1 MPLFWC
7 DPVYLFVMG
16 VVGVVLFAALRV
28 LLRTMQRRRLSGTQV
43 GRWKLKLGM
52 AVWLS
57 VTTLYAVELSFAA
70 FVEFT
75 DAFSATN
82 VSDRWF
88 ARYIEPFRNKDG
100 FRDRREFVKGEHPDS
115 TDVYFFGDSFTIG
128 QGIESM
134 DDLFVVRSEKR
145 INARATSGQKQVRTF
160 NAAEFGWEVSIV
172 QGMLRGFLQ
181 KQVRPDIVVYVFM
194 LNDIE
199 GYDPRTEELIQQVQR
214 EEPQLWLWS
223 RTYFFNWLYFRWQQ
237 SRASRTVDYFP
248 HLADSYRG
256 DAWNGVTGKLTQMKA
271 DCEATGVEL
280 RIVAFPFLHNLGS
293 DYEFLH
299 AHQQL
304 ADFCETSNIRFLDL
318 EPVLTPLADQELT
331 VNRFDNHPNEFCH
344 RVVAEAIADQLL
356 SDLPVS
362 EAAGTAPT
370 DK

>member
-7 DPVYLFVMG
+7 EPGYLIVMAA
-16 VVGVVLFAALRV
+16 VGVVLFLALRQ
-28 LLRTMQRRRLSGTQV
+28 LLRARQRRRLTGATT
-43 GRWKLKLGM
+43 GGWKVRLGM
-52 AVWLS
+52 AAWLTIS
-57 VTTLYAVELSFAA
+57 TLYAIELSFAA

-100 FRDRREFVKGEHPDS
+100 FRDRREFAKGAHPDS

-128 QGIESM
+128 QGIERM
-134 DDLFVVRSEKR
+134 EDLFVVQTEKR
-145 INARATSGQKQVRTF
+145 INERAAVGQKSVRTF
-160 NAAEFGWEVSIV
+160 NAAEFGWEVSVV
-172 QGMLRGFLQ
+172 QGMVRAFLQ

-214 EEPQLWLWS
+214 EEPRLWLWS

-237 SRASRTVDYFP
+237 SRANRTVDYFP

-256 DAWNGVTGKLTQMKA
+256 PAWDGVTGKLTQMKA
-271 DCEATGVEL
+271 DCEATGAEL
-280 RIVAFPFLHNLGS
+280 RIVAFPFLHNLGP

-299 AHQQL
+299 AHRQL
-304 ADFCETSNIRFLDL
+304 AEFCEASDIRFLDL
-318 EPVLTPLADQELT
+318 EPVLTPLADQQLT
-331 VNRFDNHPNEFCH
+331 VNRFDNHPNEYCH
-344 RVVAEAIADQLL
+344 QVVAEAIADQLL
-356 SDLPVS
+356 ADLPGRDR
-362 EAAGTAPT
+362 ETEPAG